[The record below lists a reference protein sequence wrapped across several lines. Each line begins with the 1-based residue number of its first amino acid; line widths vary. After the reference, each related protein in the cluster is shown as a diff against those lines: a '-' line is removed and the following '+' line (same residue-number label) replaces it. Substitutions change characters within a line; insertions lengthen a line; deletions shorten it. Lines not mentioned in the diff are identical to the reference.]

1 MRIREESRSGLEI
14 VLVDI
19 WEGTEPRPE
28 VERFCE
34 MWGIKGPILLDPDL
48 ELAGALGV
56 RGVPTNVVVD
66 SDGTIRAFGAARLEE
81 LEQAIDELYGREMR
95 CHEVAALGLGPRMP
109 TIARRHRRMEA
120 NDGRRSRAAPR
131 VYSR

>member
-1 MRIREESRSGLEI
+1 MRIREGSRSGLEI

-34 MWGIKGPILLDPDL
+34 MWGIKGPILLD
-48 ELAGALGV
+48 LAETLARELGV

-66 SDGTIRAFGAARLEE
+66 SDGVVREFGAARLDE
-81 LEQAIDELYGREMR
+81 LERAIELL
-95 CHEVAALGLGPRMP
+95 H
-109 TIARRHRRMEA
+109 T
-120 NDGRRSRAAPR
+120 RA
-131 VYSR
+131 

>member
-1 MRIREESRSGLEI
+1 V

-34 MWGIKGPILLDPDL
+34 MWGIKGPILLDPNA
-48 ELAGALGV
+48 ELANTLGV

-66 SDGTIRAFGAARLEE
+66 SDGTVRAFGAARLDE
-81 LEQAIDELYGREMR
+81 LESAIDRLYGR
-95 CHEVAALGLGPRMP
+95 
-109 TIARRHRRMEA
+109 
-120 NDGRRSRAAPR
+120 
-131 VYSR
+131 

>member
-1 MRIREESRSGLEI
+1 M

-28 VERFCE
+28 VERFCD

-48 ELAGALGV
+48 ELADTIGV

-66 SDGTIRAFGAARLEE
+66 SDGTIRAFGAARLDE
-81 LEQAIDELYGREMR
+81 LERAIDELYNR
-95 CHEVAALGLGPRMP
+95 
-109 TIARRHRRMEA
+109 
-120 NDGRRSRAAPR
+120 
-131 VYSR
+131 

>member
-1 MRIREESRSGLEI
+1 V

-34 MWGIKGPILLDPDL
+34 MWGIKGPMLLDPHL
-48 ELAGALGV
+48 ELAGELGV

-66 SDGTIRAFGAARLEE
+66 SDGTVSAFGAARLEE
-81 LEQAIDELYGREMR
+81 LEQAIDQLY
-95 CHEVAALGLGPRMP
+95 
-109 TIARRHRRMEA
+109 RR
-120 NDGRRSRAAPR
+120 
-131 VYSR
+131 

>member
-1 MRIREESRSGLEI
+1 MRIREGSRSGLEI

-34 MWGIKGPILLDPDL
+34 MWGIKGPILLDPD
-48 ELAGALGV
+48 ETLARELGV

-66 SDGTIRAFGAARLEE
+66 SDGTVRALGAARLEE
-81 LEQAIDELYGREMR
+81 LEQAIDELY
-95 CHEVAALGLGPRMP
+95 
-109 TIARRHRRMEA
+109 RR
-120 NDGRRSRAAPR
+120 
-131 VYSR
+131 